1 MMLTQNKERS
11 APMKCIPINRAP
23 VSAGKPAALEA
34 GRLLPIAALVAAAL
48 LWGGSFSAMRLAVQ
62 AMNPWSVMWLRM
74 VIALMVILP
83 FAGRLKI
90 RSYRQGDWR
99 LLVPMVLF
107 QPCIYFLLESY
118 ALKLTTSSQAGVISA
133 SVPLMVAVGAWLLLA
148 EPLGRRTLA
157 GLFLSVAGVVV
168 LSLSGDASDSAVNP
182 LLGNGLELLAMTS
195 AAVNIIFVKRLCDRY
210 NPWLLT
216 VLQVVAGT
224 LFFTPGLV
232 FLVRGAKVMWTV
244 PLVLS
249 IILLGALVTL
259 GAFGLYNWAMS
270 RIPASRAAVF
280 INMVPV
286 TAVAFGWMMMG
297 ESLSIVQC
305 IAAAGVMVG
314 VAISQKGA

>member
-1 MMLTQNKERS
+1 
-11 APMKCIPINRAP
+11 
-23 VSAGKPAALEA
+23 
-34 GRLLPIAALVAAAL
+34 
-48 LWGGSFSAMRLAVQ
+48 
-62 AMNPWSVMWLRM
+62 
-74 VIALMVILP
+74 
-83 FAGRLKI
+83 
-90 RSYRQGDWR
+90 
-99 LLVPMVLF
+99 
-107 QPCIYFLLESY
+107 
-118 ALKLTTSSQAGVISA
+118 
-133 SVPLMVAVGAWLLLA
+133 
-148 EPLGRRTLA
+148 
-157 GLFLSVAGVVV
+157 
-168 LSLSGDASDSAVNP
+168 
-182 LLGNGLELLAMTS
+182 LAMTS